1 MYVDLDSSGYS
12 TSGGVKEVRRA
23 VAAVPINLIVLGLS
37 LVCGLGQRKGG
48 EEGSRRA
55 RKRYQKLEGEYLF
68 ATRSIE
74 IFPSPLLGEEEEL
87 EGGKTPMVKDG

>member
-1 MYVDLDSSGYS
+1 MWPGQKKR
-12 TSGGVKEVRRA
+12 GGGR
-23 VAAVPINLIVLGLS
+23 
-37 LVCGLGQRKGG
+37 
-48 EEGSRRA
+48 GSPRA

-68 ATRSIE
+68 ATRSSE